1 MSAAIGRACLA
12 FQGFLSH
19 FSFMN
24 IQTKATDADLAN
36 LMQDMG
42 SRARAAAKTLGLANA
57 DQRTDALKKMAELIR
72 ENAETILFAN
82 AKDMEAGRAKGLD
95 AAMLDRLEL
104 TDERIEGIAA
114 GLEKVAGL
122 GDPVGKELARW
133 TVPSGLDIA
142 RVSTPLGV
150 IGIIYESR
158 PNVTADAGALCIR
171 SGNASILRSGSESSH
186 SSGAIADLLR
196 RALKETGLPEDAI
209 QKVPTTDRAA
219 VGHMLGGLGGTIDV
233 IVPRGGR
240 SLVERVQAD
249 ARVPVIGH
257 LEGLVHM
264 YVDGTLPAQKAT
276 EIIVNAK
283 LRRTGICG
291 ALETLLIDAEAAA
304 AQLAPIAETL
314 KAAGCELRGD
324 ARALAIYPD
333 MAQANDED
341 WRTEYLAPT
350 LAIKLVDGL
359 DGALDHID
367 HYGSGHTE
375 CILTDDEETAARF
388 FAEVDAGIVMHNA
401 STQFADGGEF
411 GMGAEIGIATG
422 RIHARGPV
430 GAEQLTLFKYV
441 VRGQGQTR

>member
-1 MSAAIGRACLA
+1 
-12 FQGFLSH
+12 
-19 FSFMN
+19 MN
-24 IQTKATDADLAN
+24 IQAKTPDADLAA

-42 SRARAAAKTLGLANA
+42 ARARAAAKTLGLASA
-57 DQRTDALKKMAELIR
+57 DQRTAALKAMASLIR
-72 ENAETILFAN
+72 ANANTILDAN

-104 TDERIEGIAA
+104 SEDRIESIAA

-122 GDPVGKELARW
+122 DDPVGKELARW

-171 SGNASILRSGSESSH
+171 SGNASILRGGSESTH
-186 SSGAIADLLR
+186 SSGAIAELLR
-196 RALKETGLPEDAI
+196 QALKESGLPEDAI

-219 VGHMLGGLGGTIDV
+219 VGHMLGGLGGTVDV

-264 YVDGTLPAQKAT
+264 YVDGTLPLETAT

-291 ALETLLIDAEAAA
+291 ALETLLINTEAAA
-304 AQLAPIAETL
+304 TQLEPIAETL
-314 KAAGCELRGD
+314 KAAGCALRGD
-324 ARALAIYPD
+324 ARARAIYPD
-333 MAQANDED
+333 MTEATDED

-350 LAIKLVDGL
+350 LAIKLVDGI
-359 DGALDHID
+359 DGALEHIG

-375 CILTDDEETAARF
+375 CILTSDEDTAARF

-441 VRGQGQTR
+441 VRGKGQTR